1 MSSNAVDLS
10 AVWTVSFSCLLRC
23 LKFSRRLF
31 FPHIPHIPL
40 AASGARASCSS
51 QWSNRKQE
59 IFLCRQKLSGRK
71 EKVRNDQRW
80 KCVISNKGLKIYL
93 EDIAEL
99 SSSYFCGKSHLPR
112 TASDHP
118 SKTGLD
124 NISMRGPKNPK
135 QIKGLAFSRLS
146 LFSACDRRKLHLR
159 LLPLNCV
166 VSNPICGRSYIP
178 ALAAILTFIS
188 HDSVLTLVLHSHA
201 WQWGLRGVLWFGP
214 IAGKQMVHW
223 HFLELCHCV
232 FQTNMKTPDRSSFS
246 LL

>member
-80 KCVISNKGLKIYL
+80 KCVISNKGLRIYL

-178 ALAAILTFIS
+178 ALAAILTFFF
-188 HDSVLTLVLHSHA
+188 TLQCPH
-201 WQWGLRGVLWFGP
+201 FGP
-214 IAGKQMVHW
+214 ALTCMAVRSQGGVMVWPHSRKANGILA
-223 HFLELCHCV
+223 FLVPVVPLCIS
-232 FQTNMKTPDRSSFS
+232 D
-246 LL
+246 